1 MAAMGKN
8 VAGPLLIM
16 NLILYIIVIGFA
28 SWCMNKYINFST
40 RHPGLGGNGATPFFV
55 LLALLAGVIG
65 VLSKLP
71 GATHVRAWRN
81 DSLAAAGS
89 SSLIAWAIT
98 ALAMGFAIK
107 EISIG
112 GWRGW
117 RLKALEAFI
126 IILTVF
132 ELIYVSVLHAGLF
145 GSNYGPGYRDHDYVG
160 GGPGTTTELKGTTT
174 RV

>member
-8 VAGPLLIM
+8 VAGPLLIF

-55 LLALLAGVIG
+55 LLSLLAGVIG
-65 VLSKLP
+65 VLSRLP

-89 SSLIAWAIT
+89 ASLIAWALT

-126 IILTVF
+126 IILTIF
-132 ELIYVSVLHAGLF
+132 EFIYVMVLHAGLF
-145 GSNYGPGYRDHDYVG
+145 GSRYGPGYRDHDYGVG
-160 GGPGTTTELKGTTT
+160 VPSSTDPKGTTT
-174 RV
+174 RI